1 MTGLPAMRAIIWLV
15 LLFASAVVAAAF
27 LGAND
32 ALVTVFWA
40 PWRVD
45 VSFNLFVLGLV
56 LTVAVVYLS
65 LHGVSALIGLPR
77 RAREWRLSKRE
88 RSAQQ
93 ALRESLALF
102 FGARYSRAHKA
113 AQRAVTIQDETP
125 DLGSDAEFTMLA
137 HLLAA
142 GSMHRLQDR
151 ARRDEHLAQALAASR
166 PSMGTRP
173 AEEGARLLAAEWSLE
188 DRDAD
193 RALELIAEL
202 SPGVARRT
210 QALRLKLQAARL
222 AQRPLDALRTAR
234 LLAKHQGFSQSAAVG
249 LLRSLAIEALDT
261 ARDADQLRRVWQQL
275 DSADRRDPFVA
286 ARAAMMMSR
295 AGSPADARDWLRP
308 FWEKTAAVPADERA
322 ELSRALVASLE
333 GIGPD
338 WLPRLEA
345 AAQADPRDPSFAY
358 ALGRALMEMQLW
370 GKARQ
375 QLERCADDEQLPP
388 RQRRAA
394 WRALAELAERETDT
408 ARVNH
413 CYRRAAEVE

>member
-1 MTGLPAMRAIIWLV
+1 MRAIVWLV
-15 LLFASAVVAAAF
+15 LLFAAAVVSAAF

-45 VSFNLFVLGLV
+45 VSFNFFVLALV
-56 LTVAVVYLS
+56 LTVAVVYVA
-65 LHGVSALIGLPR
+65 LHGISALIGLPR

-102 FGARYSRAHKA
+102 FGARYTRAHKA
-113 AQRAVTIQDETP
+113 AQRAVTIQSETP
-125 DLGSDAEFTMLA
+125 ELGTDAEFTMLA

-142 GSMHRLQDR
+142 GSMHRLQDK
-151 ARRDEHLAQALAASR
+151 ARRDEHLAQALAAA
-166 PSMGTRP
+166 PPGLVTRP
-173 AEEGARLLAAEWSLE
+173 AEEGARLLAAEWALE

-193 RALELIAEL
+193 RALELVAEL

-222 AQRPLDALRTAR
+222 AQRPLDALPTAR
-234 LLAKHQGFSQSAAVG
+234 LLAKHQGFSQSAAIG
-249 LLRSLAIEALDT
+249 LLRSLAVEALET

-275 DSADRRDPFVA
+275 DAADRRDAFVA
-286 ARAAMMMSR
+286 ARAATLMSR
-295 AGSPADARDWLRP
+295 TGAFEEARGWLRP
-308 FWEKTAAVPADERA
+308 FWDQAAELPADERA
-322 ELSRALVASLE
+322 ELSRALVAALS
-333 GIGPD
+333 GVGPD

-345 AAQADPRDPSFAY
+345 AAAADPRDPHLAY
-358 ALGRALMEMQLW
+358 ALGRALAEMKLW

-375 QLERCADDEQLPP
+375 QLERCVDDEQLAPA
-388 RQRRAA
+388 QRRAA
-394 WRALAELAERETDT
+394 WRSLAELAEREGDRD
-408 ARVNH
+408 RVH
-413 CYRRAAEVE
+413 ACYRHLAEVE